1 LHERNIR
8 LKKVHGDYSI
18 PGAAAG
24 GDFASRMHNVSG
36 VIGMVYRFFARVL
49 EEGQTWV
56 VFGLVGKFGSY
67 KTNLLPS

>member
-1 LHERNIR
+1 
-8 LKKVHGDYSI
+8 
-18 PGAAAG
+18 
-24 GDFASRMHNVSG
+24 
-36 VIGMVYRFFARVL
+36 VYRFFARVL